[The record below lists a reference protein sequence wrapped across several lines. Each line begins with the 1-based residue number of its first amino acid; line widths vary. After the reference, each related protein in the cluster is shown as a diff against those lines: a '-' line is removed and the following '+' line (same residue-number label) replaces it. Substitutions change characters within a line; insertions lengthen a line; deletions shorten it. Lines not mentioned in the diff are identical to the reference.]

1 MAWLLLIVGLILLV
15 VGAELVVRAGSALAA
30 KLGIPPILIGLTVVS
45 IGTSAPELAV
55 GIEAALIGAGPLA
68 VGNIAGTNI
77 VNLLLILGLSAAM
90 SPLVI
95 APQTRR
101 FDLPTMS
108 IVALVVLACAMD
120 LHLSQLEG
128 ALLTGIGVVYLFA
141 LIRLARR
148 EKPDELLRNIP
159 SEKSNETKT
168 ARPKTVGSV
177 ILRAIVLV
185 AGLVIIIF
193 GAEWLVDGSVELAL
207 AWGVSESF
215 IGLTIVAIGTSAPEL
230 ATAVVSTIRGQRDIA
245 IGNLI
250 GSSTFNLTLI
260 LGIPMLVA
268 PMELDTQLVLFDLP
282 LMILATIVTGLLMI
296 QGNIL
301 GRRDGLI
308 MVGLYAAY
316 MTYVLTTRL

>member
-108 IVALVVLACAMD
+108 IVAMVVLVCAMD
-120 LHLSQLEG
+120 LQLSRLEG